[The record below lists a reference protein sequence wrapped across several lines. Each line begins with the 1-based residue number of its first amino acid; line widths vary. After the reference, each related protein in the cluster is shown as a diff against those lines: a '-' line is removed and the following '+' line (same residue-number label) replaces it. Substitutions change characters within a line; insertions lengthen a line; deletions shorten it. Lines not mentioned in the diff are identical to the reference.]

1 MVIFRSRILE
11 VEELRREAEKLERV
25 LCDVQED
32 NDILEKD
39 IYKYKETVKT
49 LNYQNEELIAELER
63 ISDHDEDVRSIIN
76 RRERIEALIA
86 RAEAHLQ
93 RNQMSR
99 KY

>member
-1 MVIFRSRILE
+1 M
-11 VEELRREAEKLERV
+11 RREAEKLERI

-39 IYKYKETVKT
+39 IHKYKETVKT